1 MPGTCVS
8 RGKWLSGYSECPRCG
23 RKGVRGDDSW
33 PMVPRLVCRY
43 CGSYKVLGHNEW
55 YTGPGIRDPE
65 KMRGIRRRRGE
76 ET

>member
-1 MPGTCVS
+1 
-8 RGKWLSGYSECPRCG
+8 
-23 RKGVRGDDSW
+23 
-33 PMVPRLVCRY
+33 MVPRLVCRY